1 MLQQGCPVDKQFV
14 RCMGYAVFFLNKNTQ
29 GRRVF
34 RSMLGIVV
42 HQPDKTGDTQILMLG
57 VIMITVWFWKP
68 DTTAYVNYDVEA
80 EKQNMKPLDLK
91 GKISAFAFIAAIAL
105 ILLPELLV
113 SVLPG
118 FANYW
123 KTCGVVVPA
132 ILAMAVLCV
141 VRVGGEPVL
150 DRRAALKSLP
160 MGATIFAGV
169 VCVMST
175 PITSELTGINV
186 WLSNIL
192 QPLVAGLNPFLIVF
206 LLCVFALIMTNFLSN
221 VVTMVL
227 FFNIGVALL
236 TGGSVNLG
244 MFSILIGIMAAIAC
258 LTPAACAPMPLVFGP
273 GHVTMKNTIRPNL
286 FFIVLT
292 LIVTLAYII
301 PVTPLVLG

>member
-1 MLQQGCPVDKQFV
+1 
-14 RCMGYAVFFLNKNTQ
+14 MGVMWVCDVISIASPIAHAPCLILMGMMNSQ
-29 GRRVF
+29 
-34 RSMLGIVV
+34 LGISVSYG
-42 HQPDKTGDTQILMLG
+42 QWLLMGIPFAILMLG
-57 VIMITVWFWKP
+57 VIMVTVWFWKP
-68 DTTAYVNYDVEA
+68 DTTAYVNYDVEE
-80 EKQNMKPLDLK
+80 EKRNMKPLDLK
-91 GKISAFAFIAAIAL
+91 GKISAAAFIAAIAL

-118 FANYW
+118 FAGYW

-132 ILAMAVLCV
+132 ILAMSVLCII
-141 VRVGGEPVL
+141 RVGGEPVL
-150 DRRAALKSLP
+150 DMKAALKSLP
-160 MGATIFAGV
+160 MGAIIFAGV

-206 LLCVFALIMTNFLSN
+206 VLCVFALIMTNFLSN

-244 MFSILIGIMAAIAC
+244 MFSILIGIMSAIAC

-273 GHVTMKNTIRPNL
+273 GHVTMKNTIRANL

-301 PVTPLVLG
+301 PVAPLVLG